1 MIAREAT
8 SALGR
13 LGRVVRIGGGRV
25 AGTTLMLS
33 IVGAPP
39 VEAGPADPRWRGYPV
54 EVHESDRG
62 VEVLVREQLPDVDFP
77 PGHGMSRMGW
87 SILLPVHLSRPF
99 AERVVVDLGS
109 NLPVPVVHG
118 LLTASPATGWTL
130 RAEPGG
136 SPWVQQFTGPAGHLT
151 VAQGPVAIGTMSQ
164 PAFYEQTGV
173 TTVRGSRP
181 VGQRAWREITPLG
194 RGRPRHV
201 ADVLQSRRR
210 RTRRHRRQTRPGRL
224 TVRPAGAKI
233 LAGRSYR
240 LAPEDQ

>member
-13 LGRVVRIGGGRV
+13 LGRVVRIGGGRF
-25 AGTTLMLS
+25 AGTTLTLS

-62 VEVLVREQLPDVDFP
+62 VEVLVREQLSDVDCP
-77 PGHGMSRMGW
+77 PDHGMSRMGW
-87 SILLPVHLSRPF
+87 SILLPVHLSRPL

-109 NLPVPVVHG
+109 NLTVPVVHG

-173 TTVRGSRP
+173 TTVRGVP
-181 VGQRAWREITPLG
+181 GQWGSGPGERSLHWVEDGHGMQLMSSSLDVEELVDI
-194 RGRPRHV
+194 
-201 ADVLQSRRR
+201 AD
-210 RTRRHRRQTRPGRL
+210 RL
-224 TVRPAGAKI
+224 T
-233 LAGRSYR
+233 LA
-240 LAPEDQ
+240 D